1 MLIIFYK
8 VHQDINYKIITPME
22 NSDTDWKKK
31 IVIFIGKKVSQI
43 FIPNLWNYILK
54 LTVFKSSKAY

>member
-1 MLIIFYK
+1 
-8 VHQDINYKIITPME
+8 ME

-54 LTVFKSSKAY
+54 LTIFKSSKAY

>member
-8 VHQDINYKIITPME
+8 VHQDINYKKITPME
-22 NSDTDWKKK
+22 NWHRLKKK

>member
-8 VHQDINYKIITPME
+8 VHQDINYK
-22 NSDTDWKKK
+22 NHQWKTLTQIEKK
-31 IVIFIGKKVSQI
+31 IVIFNGKKVSQI

-54 LTVFKSSKAY
+54 LTIFKSSKAY

>member
-8 VHQDINYKIITPME
+8 VHQDINYKKI
-22 NSDTDWKKK
+22 NGKLWHRLKKK

-54 LTVFKSSKAY
+54 LTIFKSSKAY